1 MNREATASQRMS
13 QAVTSARARGLT
25 LKNPVNDAFILQSDA
40 FNPLFYADE
49 VSVTPEVPP
58 DGVVDVT
65 IGLTNERVFATP
77 ANPDVCRDGLTSGL
91 EADVTVNPSWTTPE
105 NVSPCLKL
113 GGFSPT
119 TANFT
124 FDFPAPSSP
133 GTYYVDVTIESTN
146 EGGTVRYEVAVPD
159 PDDPDQPDPRPGDGD
174 GDDDDDD
181 DDDDDGGG
189 GGGGS
194 LLGTEQVIALAA
206 FSLLVVVGLGVSQ

>member
-1 MNREATASQRMS
+1 MNREATARQRMS

-40 FNPLFYADE
+40 YNPLFYADE
-49 VSVTPEVPP
+49 VSITPEVPP

-77 ANPDVCRDGLTSGL
+77 ANPDVCRDGLISGL
-91 EADVTVNPSWTTPE
+91 EADVTVNPSWTASE
-105 NVSPCLKL
+105 SVSPCLQL

-119 TANFT
+119 TENFT
-124 FDFPAPSSP
+124 FDFRAPSSP

-146 EGGTVRYEVAVPD
+146 EGGTVRYQVVVPD
-159 PDDPDQPDPRPGDGD
+159 ADDPDQPDPRPGDG
-174 GDDDDDD
+174 GSEEPDDPSN
-181 DDDDDGGG
+181 GGG